1 MQKSFVKKSG
11 LSSSLIF
18 HPVISCFSNRFA
30 NFNEA
35 NYFFNTMNKSKK
47 GMSSGKKIK
56 KSFLIID
63 EMIIINPINESTKK
77 IAL

>member
-1 MQKSFVKKSG
+1 
-11 LSSSLIF
+11 
-18 HPVISCFSNRFA
+18 
-30 NFNEA
+30 
-35 NYFFNTMNKSKK
+35 MNKSKK